1 MGDAM
6 AIFPAGADE
15 IDRRGLREQVYDS
28 VLRMLLDG
36 RIASGERLSIEDVA
50 RTLNVSPTPVR
61 EAFVML
67 ERTGLVSR
75 VAQRGYRVA
84 PPLDQQQ
91 LAELFDA
98 RLLLEV
104 EAARLAHARR
114 DELLVELRRITAE
127 HDEHAARI
135 IEYGSDR
142 SVPIEATQA
151 YFTTDAAFHNAIF
164 QLAGNRY
171 LVDMY
176 DSLGALTHRMR
187 QTALRGPE
195 DVREAS
201 REHHG
206 ILDAYAAGGADAA
219 AEAMRQHIGN
229 VRSRSLGRGPG

>member
-1 MGDAM
+1 MTIPHVG
-6 AIFPAGADE
+6 PDE

-75 VAQRGYRVA
+75 VALRGYRVA
-84 PPLDQQQ
+84 PPLDEAQ

-104 EAARLAHARR
+104 EAARLAHGRR
-114 DELLVELRRITAE
+114 HELHPELQRITAE
-127 HDEHAARI
+127 HDDHAARI
-135 IEYGSDR
+135 IEYGSDN
-142 SVPIEATQA
+142 SIPIDVTQA
-151 YFTTDAAFHNAIF
+151 YFTSDAAFHNAIF
-164 QLAGNRY
+164 RLAGNRY

-187 QTALRGPE
+187 QTATRGPE

-201 REHHG
+201 REHHA
-206 ILDAYAAGGADAA
+206 IVEAFASADADEA
-219 AEAMRQHIGN
+219 ASAMRQHIEN
-229 VRSRSLGRGPG
+229 VRARSLSRDG

>member
-1 MGDAM
+1 MTIPNVG
-6 AIFPAGADE
+6 PDE
-15 IDRRGLREQVYDS
+15 IERRGLREQVYDS

-75 VAQRGYRVA
+75 VALRGYRVA
-84 PPLDQQQ
+84 PPLDEAQ

-104 EAARLAHARR
+104 EAARLAHGRR
-114 DELLVELRRITAE
+114 DELHPELQRITAE
-127 HDEHAARI
+127 HDDHAARI
-135 IEYGSDR
+135 IEYGSGD
-142 SVPIEATQA
+142 SIPIEVTQA
-151 YFTTDAAFHNAIF
+151 YFTSDAAFHNAIF
-164 QLAGNRY
+164 RLAGNRY

-187 QTALRGPE
+187 QTATRGPE

-201 REHHG
+201 REHHA
-206 ILDAYAAGGADAA
+206 IVEAFASADADEA
-219 AEAMRQHIGN
+219 ASAMRQHIEN
-229 VRSRSLGRGPG
+229 VRARSLSRDG